1 MPQVNYSGVKFSY
14 GGVIC
19 VKMDSEEDALLVGTA
34 VKDDEIIDDQIS
46 EQDLKSDNL
55 SNGNCKIITSTVSS
69 RRSDEPTELSFEKSR
84 FCLVVYINL

>member
-1 MPQVNYSGVKFSY
+1 
-14 GGVIC
+14 
-19 VKMDSEEDALLVGTA
+19 MDSEEDALLVGTA
-34 VKDDEIIDDQIS
+34 VKDDEIIDDDDRIS